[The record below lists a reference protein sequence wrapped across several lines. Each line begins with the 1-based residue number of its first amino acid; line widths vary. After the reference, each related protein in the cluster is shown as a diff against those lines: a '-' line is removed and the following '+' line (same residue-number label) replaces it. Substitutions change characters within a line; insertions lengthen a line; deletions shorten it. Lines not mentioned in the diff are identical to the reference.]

1 MDNTGLYDHHMDKV
15 DVSFY
20 VDREKA
26 GIEASL
32 SSSTSNQ
39 RDSFEKFF
47 YPLPVGGGWGVGG
60 YFL

>member
-1 MDNTGLYDHHMDKV
+1 MDKV
-15 DVSFY
+15 DVSFC